1 MPDAITIYF
10 VGQYESVRAGNF
22 SSFEID
28 EDYLQFNI
36 NKRVTNVAQLQISP
50 SDCYVNFQN
59 QLTALLYFKSV
70 NCNSYN
76 VVHEFMKM
84 SEMQDILALNLLR

>member
-1 MPDAITIYF
+1 M
-10 VGQYESVRAGNF
+10 
-22 SSFEID
+22 
-28 EDYLQFNI
+28 
-36 NKRVTNVAQLQISP
+36 AQLQISP

-76 VVHEFMKM
+76 VLHEFMKM
-84 SEMQDILALNLLR
+84 SEMQDILALNLLRWNDVGIFELRIFCPKIAIFSEF